1 MHKILGILI
10 GLVFFVPCNAQEAAS
25 EYLRDARN
33 YMASGEYKAAVIQL
47 KNLLQ
52 EVPQNSEARVLLGT
66 AYVQLGDG
74 ESAIKEF
81 QRVKELG
88 ASRELW
94 IVPLARAYLLAG
106 KPRELLEEI
115 HPDSGVSPTVQADI
129 YANLAMA
136 ELAVKNIGAAEKNI
150 AKAFEI
156 DDESVEVLLA
166 AARIAGAKQDFA
178 QAGKF
183 ARQAL
188 DIRNDLADAW
198 LILGEV
204 NRAEGDHKAAIGN
217 FDKALAVNPNFLPAK
232 LARAAAYIGVRDFDA
247 AEKDLDQVRKT
258 AGDVP
263 MALYLQGAIDFEQKA
278 YADAESSLNKVVSVI
293 PDHWPSLLLLGTIA
307 YYNNQ
312 LESAYAQLSR
322 YVNGVPGYLP
332 AIKLLAA
339 TSLRLR
345 QFREAIEI
353 LEPAR
358 AEAPDDPQLLALL
371 GSAYIEQGN
380 YDKATELLSKAA
392 EIAPDAAAI
401 RTQLALSYLGTGSF
415 DQAVGELQTAV
426 DLGKDL
432 SQADVMLVL
441 TLIRQKKFD
450 AAIEHGLKLL
460 AKQPENPV
468 SANLLGAAY
477 YGKGDE
483 DSARKY
489 WTSALDIQPGFIAA
503 AANLAK
509 LEIAKKNYD
518 AAANWYQQI
527 LKQHSGNINALLG
540 LVELARM
547 QKNNQE
553 MRRWMDLALKENPDD
568 IQHRLVLA
576 DYLVSQRDLTGAK
589 KLIDELKSNHPD
601 DLQVMAKF
609 GMMQFLAGEY
619 ESAVATFQGLVD
631 KHPENPELRYLLG
644 QSLLKA
650 GSNEK
655 AKQEWE
661 QVLNSN
667 SDYFPAA
674 VSLVQLASNAKQ
686 YDEAIKISRELQT
699 KYPKR
704 AIGFQLE
711 GDVMRARD
719 DQANALTAYRKG
731 FAIEAQ
737 SALAQQ
743 IFQAA
748 RATGDR
754 SGAYGSMLEWLDKNP
769 DDAGS
774 RIMLGMAYIED
785 GEQNQAIRVYEQL
798 IEKQPDN
805 LLVLNNLAW
814 LYQQKADPRA
824 VELAERTI
832 GLDPKDAEVIDTVG
846 WILMLN
852 GQIERSLPLLQK
864 AAEQAPGIDAIQLHY
879 AQALAKA
886 GRNAEAR
893 EQLTKL
899 LAGDRAFP
907 ERAEAEELLK
917 SI

>member
-1 MHKILGILI
+1 MNRILGILI
-10 GLVFFVPCNAQEAAS
+10 GLAFIVPCNAQEAAS
-25 EYLRDARN
+25 EYLRDAQG
-33 YMASGEYKAAVIQL
+33 YMASGEYRAAVIQL
-47 KNLLQ
+47 KNLLK
-52 EVPQNSEARVLLGT
+52 EAPQNGEARYLLGA

-81 QRVKELG
+81 EHARELG
-88 ASRELW
+88 VSRELW

-106 KPRELLEEI
+106 KARELLEEI
-115 HPDSGVSPTVQADI
+115 HPDSGVSAAVQADI
-129 YANLAMA
+129 YANLALA
-136 ELAVKNIGAAEKNI
+136 ELAVKNTEAAEKNL

-156 DDESVEVLLA
+156 NKESVEVLLA
-166 AARIAGAKQDFA
+166 AARISGTKQEFA
-178 QAGKF
+178 EAGKF

-188 DIRNDLADAW
+188 AIRENSADAW

-204 NRAEGDHKAAIGN
+204 ARAGGDHADAIAN
-217 FDKALAVNPNFLPAK
+217 FDKALAVNPDFLPAK
-232 LARAAAYIGVRDFDA
+232 LARAASYIGLRNFDA
-247 AEKDLDQVRKT
+247 AEKDLDQVSKA

-263 MALYLQGAIDFEQKA
+263 VALYLQGAIDFERKA
-278 YADAESSLNKVVSVI
+278 YGDAESALNKVVSVV

-307 YYNNQ
+307 YHKNQ
-312 LESAYAQLSR
+312 LESAYSYLSR

-339 TSLRLR
+339 TTLRL
-345 QFREAIEI
+345 QQTRETIELI
-353 LEPAR
+353 ESVR
-358 AEAPDDPQLLALL
+358 AQAPDDPQLLALL

-432 SQADVMLVL
+432 SQADLMLVL

-450 AAIEHGLKLL
+450 AAVDEGLKLF

-489 WTSALDIQPGFIAA
+489 WTRALEIQPDFIAA
-503 AANLAK
+503 ATNLAK
-509 LEIAKKNYD
+509 LEIARKNFD
-518 AAANWYQQI
+518 AAAAWYQRI
-527 LKQHSGNINALLG
+527 LKHHSGNINALLG
-540 LVELARM
+540 LAELARM
-547 QKNNQE
+547 QKKTDE
-553 MRRWMDLALKENPDD
+553 VRKWMDLASKENPDD
-568 IQHRLVLA
+568 LQHRMILA
-576 DYLVSQRDLTGAK
+576 DYLLSQRDVAGAK
-589 KLIDELKSNHPD
+589 RIVDELKSSHPE
-601 DLQVMAKF
+601 DLPVLAKS
-609 GMMQFLAGEY
+609 GVIQFVAGEY
-619 ESAVATFQGLVD
+619 ESAVTTFQGLVN

-644 QSLLKA
+644 QSLFKT
-650 GSNEK
+650 GSNQK

-667 SDYFPAA
+667 SAYFPAA
-674 VSLVQLASNAKQ
+674 TALVQLALNEKQ
-686 YDEAIKISRELQT
+686 TDEAIKISRQIQA

-704 AIGFQLE
+704 AIGYQLE
-711 GDVMRARD
+711 GEVMRARD
-719 DQANALTAYRKG
+719 DQANALVLYRKG

-737 SALAQQ
+737 SALARQ

-748 RATGDR
+748 RGSGDR
-754 SGAYGSMLEWLDKNP
+754 AGAYSSMLDWLEKNP
-769 DDAGS
+769 DDFGS

-785 GEQNQAIRVYEQL
+785 GESSQAIRVYEQL
-798 IEKQPDN
+798 IENQPEDIF
-805 LLVLNNLAW
+805 VLNNLAW

-832 GLDPKDAEVIDTVG
+832 ALDPKDPEVIDTVG

-852 GQIERSLPLLQK
+852 GQIDRSLGLLQK
-864 AAEQAPGIDAIQLHY
+864 AAKQAPAVDAIQLHY
-879 AQALAKA
+879 AQALVKA

-899 LAGDRAFP
+899 LGGDRAFP
-907 ERAEAEELLK
+907 ERAEAEKLLE